1 MVENKNVDLHMRVF
15 PYRVSEVRNLEAERR
30 ALHEEI
36 EIKCFYE
43 GTSVLIVGENKI
55 EVHAGDIVVINPYEF
70 HVTINSGS
78 DNETG
83 KYHLFMIPLDFF
95 ANNGVD
101 DLELRAL
108 LLGNN
113 MVLKTLFQND
123 KRMFKILSRII
134 KEYQDKKRAYNIAI
148 VGLLMEFFSI
158 LLREGLTDAEKVGN
172 KKNNLRLYKS
182 IEPAIRHIRD
192 NFQEEITID
201 DLSTLCH
208 MNKHYF
214 CRAFKTLTEK
224 TAMEYLKEYRLKIA
238 NIMLSDFDKSI
249 EYIAEYCGF
258 KSISYFCRSYK
269 DFFGYTPTQHRRK

>member
-1 MVENKNVDLHMRVF
+1 MAENKNIDLHMKVF
-15 PYRVSEVRNLEAERR
+15 PYRVSEVRNLESERR

-43 GTSVLIVGENKI
+43 GSSVLIVGENKI

-70 HVTINSGS
+70 HATINSGAEG
-78 DNETG
+78 ETG

-95 ANNGVD
+95 ASNGVD

-123 KRMFKILSRII
+123 KRMFKILTRIV
-134 KEYQDKKRAYNIAI
+134 KEYQEKKIAYNIAI
-148 VGLLMEFFSI
+148 VGLFMEFFSI
-158 LLREGLTDAEKVGN
+158 LMRKGLSDTKTAGN
-172 KKNNLRLYKS
+172 KKTNLRLYKS

-192 NFQEEITID
+192 NFQDEITIET
-201 DLSTLCH
+201 LSALCH

-238 NIMLSDFDKSI
+238 NIMLSDFDNSI

-258 KSISYFCRSYK
+258 KSVSYFCRSYK
-269 DFFGYTPTQHRRK
+269 GFFGCTPTQHRRK

>member
-1 MVENKNVDLHMRVF
+1 
-15 PYRVSEVRNLEAERR
+15 
-30 ALHEEI
+30 
-36 EIKCFYE
+36 
-43 GTSVLIVGENKI
+43 
-55 EVHAGDIVVINPYEF
+55 
-70 HVTINSGS
+70 
-78 DNETG
+78 
-83 KYHLFMIPLDFF
+83 
-95 ANNGVD
+95 
-101 DLELRAL
+101 
-108 LLGNN
+108 

-201 DLSTLCH
+201 DLSMLCH